1 MINVTNSVRYRRAFG
16 MGLTISVVAHVTVLV
31 MVRLP
36 EIASKESDTPQSE
49 QLVGDFEAIEVIKL
63 VEVTSPMAAASRPA
77 ASTIGA
83 VVDIPA
89 AAEEGANLETLFAG
103 IKPATLALNRSTE
116 GQPVVTHKD
125 LHLISENKDLMS
137 ALYGDL
143 LRHAIDTTPTSSGG
157 LGGILSS
164 IGSALSGGGHCP
176 VPAVNQSR

>member
-36 EIASKESDTPQSE
+36 EIASKEFDTPQSE

-63 VEVTSPMAAASRPA
+63 VEVTSPM
-77 ASTIGA
+77 GA

-89 AAEEGANLETLFAG
+89 AAEEGASLETLFAG